1 METFISSDM
10 ALDLTPYMD
19 DEWKSIFTENALDI
33 GTYGGKLFCL
43 PITTV
48 YPDIDVNVD
57 IFEEAGV
64 EVKGALDLDEF
75 VAACEKIKQ
84 NTDVFPFAIC
94 DTRVGWFQRNAFCR
108 YGIRKEELE
117 AFNRGRDFL

>member
-1 METFISSDM
+1 
-10 ALDLTPYMD
+10 MD

-33 GTYGGKLFCL
+33 GTYGGMFCL

-64 EVKGALDLDEF
+64 EVKEHWTWDEF

-84 NTDVFPFAIC
+84 NTDVFPVCNLRYPCRLVPAQRVFA
-94 DTRVGWFQRNAFCR
+94 DMGYEKRNWRRLTGGEISF
-108 YGIRKEELE
+108 
-117 AFNRGRDFL
+117 